1 MILQSIA
8 IVIFILYAS
17 CLVFILLF
25 CLMQLHL
32 LYHYLT
38 ARKKQFRSAPPRTSK
53 VFWPAVTVQLPIYN
67 EVHVVERLIHT
78 CCQLDYP
85 GDKLQIQ
92 VLDDSTDRTKDIAA
106 EITRQYRNAGINIT
120 QITRSHRAGFKAGAL
135 QEGLTQAT
143 GEFIAIFDA
152 DFLPPREFL
161 KTVIPAFARENIAVV
176 QTRWA
181 YLNEDYSILTQLQ
194 ALQLNLH
201 FSIEQSGRQA
211 GALFLQFNGTGG
223 IWRKEA
229 IHDAGGWHS
238 DTLTE
243 DLDLSYRAQLQ
254 GWKIRYL
261 EDVGTPSELPAF
273 MPGIKSQQYR
283 WMKGGAET
291 ARKMLPKI
299 WSASLPLFKKLHA
312 SLHLLS
318 SSVFLSVFL
327 LGVLSVPLSL
337 LSPYVGI
344 SMQVLNYALIITF
357 AVALMYYAGNVIVPW
372 NRIPARSKVFYF
384 MYKFPMFLCM
394 SMGLSL
400 HNSRAVWLGFLGKRT
415 AFVRTPKFNLLKA
428 GDKIS
433 DSSYL
438 RNSLTP
444 VTVIEGLLCLY
455 FLFAILISS
464 YLGNFR
470 FMLFHLMLML
480 GYGAIFYFSV
490 RDENGR

>member
-8 IVIFILYAS
+8 IVIFVLYAS
-17 CLVFILLF
+17 CLVFIVLF

-38 ARKKQFRSAPPRTSK
+38 AKKKQFMSVPPRTSK
-53 VFWPAVTVQLPIYN
+53 EFWPAVTVQLPIYN
-67 EVHVVERLIHT
+67 EMHVVERLIHT

-92 VLDDSTDRTKDIAA
+92 VLDDSTDRTRDIAVA
-106 EITRQYRNAGINIT
+106 VISTYRDKGIHIEHMTRN
-120 QITRSHRAGFKAGAL
+120 HRTGYKAGAL
-135 QEGLTQAT
+135 QEGLNSST

-152 DFLPPREFL
+152 DFLPPQEFL
-161 KTVIPAFARENIAVV
+161 KNVIPFFSQEKVAVV

-201 FSIEQSGRQA
+201 FSIEQRGRQE
-211 GALFLQFNGTGG
+211 GALFLQFNGTAGV
-223 IWRKEA
+223 WRKEA
-229 IHDAGGWHS
+229 IYDTGGWHS

-243 DLDLSYRAQLQ
+243 DLDLSYRAQLR
-254 GWKIRYL
+254 GWKIRYI
-261 EDVGTPSELPAF
+261 EEVGTPSELPVF
-273 MPGIKSQQYR
+273 MSGIKSQQYR
-283 WMKGGAET
+283 WMKGGAQT
-291 ARKMLPKI
+291 ARKVLPKI
-299 WSASLPLFKKLHA
+299 WSASLPFFKKLHA

-318 SSVFLSVFL
+318 SSVFLCIFL
-327 LGVLSVPLSL
+327 LGVLSVPLL
-337 LSPYVGI
+337 FLSPFAGI
-344 SMQVLNYALIITF
+344 PLDTLSYALILTF
-357 AVALMYYAGNVIVPW
+357 AVAFIYYAGNVNVPW
-372 NRIPARSKVFYF
+372 NKVPYQSKVKYF
-384 MYKFPMFLCM
+384 LYKFPLFLCM

-400 HNSRAVWLGFLGKRT
+400 HNARAVWLGFLGKRT
-415 AFVRTPKFNLLKA
+415 AFVRTPKFNLLRA

-438 RNSLTP
+438 QNSLTS

-464 YLGNFR
+464 YLGNYR

-490 RDENGR
+490 RDETGR